1 MRKTWRSLKTDSTRW
16 LSSRASAS
24 VVPNGFSMTAR
35 TSEPSWRL
43 SLCLPSCSMM
53 TGKNSGAVER

>member
-1 MRKTWRSLKTDSTRW
+1 MRKTCFSAKTASTRR
-16 LSSRASAS
+16 LSSLASSS

-35 TSEPSWRL
+35 TSEPSWSL
-43 SLCLPSCSMM
+43 SPCRPSCSMM